1 LSQESNLQREDD
13 MTHAQSNGPG
23 PTVFVVD
30 NDAAVRTSLAWLLE
44 SVGLRVATFKTA
56 EEFLAAYGAD
66 QPGCLVLDVRLPG
79 MSGPVLQEELERL
92 EMSLPVIMITG
103 FADVPTAVR
112 VLKRGAFDFFEKP
125 LVDDLLLERVQ
136 QAIDADALCRC
147 ARAERQRL
155 NARLSCLTA
164 REREVFDQIVQGKAN
179 KVVAYELGISEKTV
193 EVHRARVMQKACAGS
208 LAELVRMDLLA
219 GQRDALRGV
228 PIWLTTGLTSTR
240 HNTASQAA

>member
-1 LSQESNLQREDD
+1 
-13 MTHAQSNGPG
+13 MTYAQSNGPG

-30 NDAAVRTSLAWLLE
+30 NDAAICKSLAWLLE
-44 SVGLRVATFKTA
+44 SVDLQVATFRTA
-56 EEFLAAYGAD
+56 EEFLATYSPD
-66 QPGCLVLDVRLPG
+66 RPGCLVLDVRLPG
-79 MSGPVLQEELERL
+79 MSGLVLQEELERL
-92 EMSLPVIMITG
+92 GMRLPVIMITG

-136 QAIDADALCRC
+136 QAIEADALCRSV
-147 ARAERQRL
+147 RAERERL
-155 NARLSCLTA
+155 NARLSCLTG

-193 EVHRARVMQKACAGS
+193 EVHRARVMQKLCAGS
-208 LAELVRMDLLA
+208 LAELVRMDLVA
-219 GQRDALRGV
+219 GQREAMRGV
-228 PIWLTTGLTSTR
+228 PIWLATGLTLAR